1 MTQKFEMSMMGE
13 LNYFLGFQVKQLKD
27 GTFLSQ
33 TKYTQDL
40 LKRFGMKD
48 AKPTRHRW
56 EPTGMSTS
64 TKEVSPLI
72 KRHIGL

>member
-1 MTQKFEMSMMGE
+1 MMQKFEMSMMGE
-13 LNYFLGFQVKQLKD
+13 LNPWISSEETQGR
-27 GTFLSQ
+27 TIISQ

-48 AKPTRHRW
+48 AKPIKTPMEQTDTW
-56 EPTGMSTS
+56 TS

-72 KRHIGL
+72 KRHTGL